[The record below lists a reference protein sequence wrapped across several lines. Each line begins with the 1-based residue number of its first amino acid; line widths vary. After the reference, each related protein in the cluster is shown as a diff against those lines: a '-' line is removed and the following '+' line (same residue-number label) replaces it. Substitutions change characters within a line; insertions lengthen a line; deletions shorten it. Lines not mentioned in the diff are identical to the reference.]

1 MGRCQLCRIECFAR
15 GRQVT
20 AGFGIIDCR
29 QSRLAK
35 SRRILHDFVAFT
47 VALVILI
54 CRRVQWFETR
64 VRPANFNYGAVTY
77 RRLRYNLP
85 SVADHH
91 RLYMPRAFLPRCR
104 SRATA
109 YALRTSYTLFDNIF
123 LWVWIDITIPNPA
136 ISTISADPP

>member
-1 MGRCQLCRIECFAR
+1 MGRRQLCRIESFAR

-20 AGFGIIDCR
+20 AWFGIIDCR

-64 VRPANFNYGAVTY
+64 VRPAKFQLWGRYIPQAAVH
-77 RRLRYNLP
+77 LP